1 MSLFIKKYHIGKQ
14 DLNLNLTLNLPGL
27 TTCQIKCMSLFIRKY
42 NIGKGTYKYY
52 VISFRAFSDPHPP
65 L

>member
-42 NIGKGTYKYY
+42 NIGKQDLNLM
-52 VISFRAFSDPHPP
+52 IDMCHIR